1 MWLRLLHGKQT
12 RMAVMQSS
20 YYSSLEG
27 GRKKK
32 YEDKLKALGIDDPYM
47 YSKTDCVKDDPA
59 LWPRVE
65 YPDIYNYLIS
75 TSSRYTREELKAY
88 KSLEGYKYV
97 VDGWVGNVSL
107 YYLKITDGGS
117 QYYIVTGDVR
127 HSQKLSAAKLHPWVA
142 VKPDGIIVSGH
153 CTCMAGFGEV
163 CSHATALLFA
173 IEVNSRVIQNTS
185 CTSLLCMWLPAMQ
198 KVDYAPVKDIDFT
211 NPKKK
216 NEGFLWFWRFC

>member
-1 MWLRLLHGKQT
+1 
-12 RMAVMQSS
+12 MAVMQSS
-20 YYSSLEG
+20 YYSSLEE

-75 TSSRYTREELKAY
+75 TPSRYTREELKAY
-88 KSLEGYKYV
+88 KSLEAYKYV

-107 YYLKITDGGS
+107 YYPKITDGGS
-117 QYYIVTGDVR
+117 QFCIVTGDVR

-173 IEVNSRVIQNTS
+173 IFIVFLVFIQGQYYQNYWV
-185 CTSLLCMWLPAMQ
+185 CGSLKQ
-198 KVDYAPVKDIDFT
+198 TIRI
-211 NPKKK
+211 
-216 NEGFLWFWRFC
+216 E